1 MKTRISEKFEA
12 LKARNRKAL
21 IPFFMPGAQGEQS
34 IAETILGLE
43 AAGADLIELGVPFS
57 DPMADGP
64 VIQRS
69 AEAALKKG
77 VMTDTVFA
85 AVKEAREK
93 TDIPLLLLVY
103 YNSVFKYGPERFA
116 RDCVAAGIDGLII
129 PDLPFEEQGE
139 LTQVTR
145 DLPLDVITLVARTS
159 KNRLKTVLEKAEGFI
174 YCVSTTGVTGERAK
188 VYSGLKG
195 FLEEIKAHTDVP
207 RCVGFG
213 ISDAAQAAEVAAY
226 GEGVIVGSA
235 LVRRFLDESAE
246 AGYALIREM
255 RAAIGE

>member
-1 MKTRISEKFEA
+1 MITRISRKFEE
-12 LKARNRKAL
+12 LKASGRKAL

-43 AAGADLIELGVPFS
+43 ACGADLIELGVPFS

-77 VMTDTVFA
+77 VLTNDVFA

-93 TDIPLLLLVY
+93 TQVPLLLLVY
-103 YNSVFKYGPERFA
+103 YNSVFKYGAERFA
-116 RDCVAAGIDGLII
+116 AACVDAGIDGLII
-129 PDLPFEEQGE
+129 PDLPFEEQSE
-139 LTQVTR
+139 LTCVTQ
-145 DLPLDVITLVARTS
+145 DLPIDIITLVARTS
-159 KNRLKTVLEKAEGFI
+159 KDRLKTVLEHAEGFI
-174 YCVSTTGVTGERAK
+174 YCVSTTGVTGERSQI
-188 VYSGLKG
+188 YSGLEG
-195 FLEEIKAHTDVP
+195 FLSEIKSHTKVP

-213 ISDAAQAAEVAAY
+213 ISDAKQAAEIAKYAD
-226 GEGVIVGSA
+226 GVIVGSA

-246 AGYALIREM
+246 SGYALIREM
-255 RAAIGE
+255 RKAID